1 MVNILQSI
9 SKQLEEMVEE
19 KKVFKS
25 GKLFKCILGLNE
37 IESNVFSYLLK
48 HDNVITMDLTGVFN
62 KDRSSIQRA
71 LIQLNKLDIIE
82 KRSMSLK
89 EFNEKSDKGETNK
102 RGYLYVYGA
111 KELETIKEQLRGL
124 LDRWYKS
131 MSGYIENLDST
142 FDCYEKQGELC

>member
-1 MVNILQSI
+1 MESI
-9 SKQLEEMVEE
+9 SKQLEDMVEE

-25 GKLFKCILGLNE
+25 GKLFKCILGLNV

-48 HDNVITMDLTGVFN
+48 HDNVTTMKLTSVFK

-71 LIQLNKLDIIE
+71 LMQLSALDIIE

-89 EFNEKSDKGETNK
+89 EFNEKLGEGETNK

-111 KELETIKEQLRGL
+111 KDLETVRVQLRDL

-131 MSGYIENLDST
+131 MVSYIENLDSI
-142 FDCYEKQGELC
+142 FDCYEKDGETC

>member
-1 MVNILQSI
+1 MI
-9 SKQLEEMVEE
+9 EE

-25 GKLFKCILGLNE
+25 GKLFKCILGLNV

-48 HDNVITMDLTGVFN
+48 HDNVSTMKLTEVFK

-71 LIQLNKLDIIE
+71 LQVLNNLDIIE

-89 EFNEKSDKGETNK
+89 DFNEESGEEEKNT

-111 KELETIKEQLRGL
+111 KDLEIIRSQLRDL
-124 LDRWYKS
+124 LERWYKS
-131 MSGYIENLDST
+131 MVSYIDDLDNI
-142 FDCYEKQGELC
+142 FDCYEQDGETC

>member
-1 MVNILQSI
+1 MESI
-9 SKQLEEMVEE
+9 SEQLKDMVEE

-25 GKLFKCILGLNE
+25 GKLFKCILGLNV

-48 HDNVITMDLTGVFN
+48 HDNVTTMDLTGVFK

-71 LIQLNKLDIIE
+71 LQVLHDLDIIE

-89 EFNEKSDKGETNK
+89 DYNETSDQEVKNI

-111 KELETIKEQLRGL
+111 KNLEIIRSQLHDL

-131 MSGYIENLDST
+131 MVNYIENLDSI
-142 FDCYEKQGELC
+142 FDCYEKDGETC

>member
-1 MVNILQSI
+1 MESI
-9 SKQLEEMVEE
+9 SEQLKDMVEE

-25 GKLFKCILGLNE
+25 GKLLKCILGLNL

-48 HDNVITMDLTGVFN
+48 HNNVTTMDLTEVFN

-71 LIQLNKLDIIE
+71 LIQLNELGIIE

-89 EFNEKSDKGETNK
+89 EYFGEEENNK

-111 KELETIKEQLRGL
+111 KDLDIIKEQLRDL
-124 LDRWYKS
+124 LDRWYNS
-131 MSGYIENLDST
+131 MSKYIDNIDSI
-142 FDCYEKQGELC
+142 FDCYENQGELC

>member
-1 MVNILQSI
+1 MESITEQLKGMV
-9 SKQLEEMVEE
+9 KE

-25 GKLFKCILGLNE
+25 GKLFKCILGLNV
-37 IESNVFSYLLK
+37 IETNVFSYLLK
-48 HDNVITMDLTGVFN
+48 HDKVSTMKLTEVFK

-71 LIQLNKLDIIE
+71 LQVLNDLDIVE

-89 EFNEKSDKGETNK
+89 DFNEKEEKEEKNI

-111 KELETIKEQLRGL
+111 KDLEIIRSQLRDL

-131 MSGYIENLDST
+131 MVNYIENLDSI
-142 FDCYEKQGELC
+142 FDCYEKDGETC

>member
-1 MVNILQSI
+1 MESI
-9 SKQLEEMVEE
+9 TKQLEDMVEE

-25 GKLFKCILGLNE
+25 GKLFKCILGLNV
-37 IESNVFSYLLK
+37 IEANVFSYLLK
-48 HDNVITMDLTGVFN
+48 HDNVTTMKLTSVFK

-71 LIQLNKLDIIE
+71 LMQLSALDIIE

-89 EFNEKSDKGETNK
+89 EFNEKLGEGETNK

-111 KELETIKEQLRGL
+111 KDLETVRVQLRDL

-131 MSGYIENLDST
+131 MVSYIENLDSI
-142 FDCYEKQGELC
+142 FDCYEKDGETC

>member
-1 MVNILQSI
+1 MV
-9 SKQLEEMVEE
+9 KE
-19 KKVFKS
+19 KNVFKS
-25 GKLFKCILGLNE
+25 GRLFKCILGLNV

-48 HDNVITMDLTGVFN
+48 NDNVTTMDLVDVFE

-71 LIQLNKLDIIE
+71 LLQLDGLGVIE

-89 EFNEKSDKGETNK
+89 EYSEKEGKGETNK

-111 KELETIKEQLRGL
+111 RNLDLIKDQLRDL
-124 LDRWYKS
+124 LDRWYIS
-131 MSGYIENLDST
+131 MSDYIDNIDSI

>member
-1 MVNILQSI
+1 LESI
-9 SKQLEEMVEE
+9 SEQLKDMIEE

-25 GKLFKCILGLNE
+25 GKLFKCILGLNV

-48 HDNVITMDLTGVFN
+48 HDNVTTMKLTGVFN

-71 LIQLNKLDIIE
+71 LIQLNKLNIIE

-89 EFNEKSDKGETNK
+89 EFNEKLGEGETNK

-111 KELETIKEQLRGL
+111 KELETIKEQFRDL
-124 LDRWYKS
+124 LDRWYNS

>member
-1 MVNILQSI
+1 LESI
-9 SKQLEEMVEE
+9 SKQLEDMVEE

-25 GKLFKCILGLNE
+25 GKLFKCILGLNV

-48 HDNVITMDLTGVFN
+48 HDNVTTMELTGVFN

-71 LIQLNKLDIIE
+71 LMQLSALDIIK

-89 EFNEKSDKGETNK
+89 EFNEKLGQGGSNK

-111 KELETIKEQLRGL
+111 KDLETVRVQLRDL
-124 LDRWYKS
+124 LDRWYKQL
-131 MSGYIENLDST
+131 NDLFDSWDSNEVI
-142 FDCYEKQGELC
+142 FS

>member
-1 MVNILQSI
+1 MESI
-9 SKQLEEMVEE
+9 SKQLEDMVEE

-25 GKLFKCILGLNE
+25 GKLFKCILGLNV

-48 HDNVITMDLTGVFN
+48 HDNVTTMELTGEFK

-71 LIQLNKLDIIE
+71 LMQLSALDIIE

-89 EFNEKSDKGETNK
+89 EFNEKDGKEGTNK

-111 KELETIKEQLRGL
+111 KDLEIVRVQLRDL

-131 MSGYIENLDST
+131 MVKHIENLDSI
-142 FDCYEKQGELC
+142 FDCYEKDGETC

>member
-1 MVNILQSI
+1 MESI
-9 SKQLEEMVEE
+9 SKQLEDMIEE

-25 GKLFKCILGLNE
+25 GKLFKCILGLNV

-48 HDNVITMDLTGVFN
+48 HDNATTMELTDVFK

-71 LIQLNKLDIIE
+71 VMQLSDLDIIE

-89 EFNEKSDKGETNK
+89 EFTANSDEEETNR
-102 RGYLYVYGA
+102 RGYLYVYSA
-111 KELETIKEQLRGL
+111 KNLDTIKDQLRGL
-124 LDRWYKS
+124 LDKWYNS